1 VRRELKERLLR
12 KYPNCDWC
20 MLPLL
25 GDCDMHEWL
34 VKRNVLPKDQRIF
47 DERNCSLL
55 HHGCH
60 MEHGKTKAMQQRLAE
75 VFVGRYGKEAMLAFV
90 DGLELKAPAKFHW
103 LLFNVVV

>member
-1 VRRELKERLLR
+1 
-12 KYPNCDWC
+12 
-20 MLPLL
+20 
-25 GDCDMHEWL
+25 
-34 VKRNVLPKDQRIF
+34 
-47 DERNCSLL
+47 
-55 HHGCH
+55 